1 METSIKQ
8 QPKQDDLVVA
18 SPTYKTLQ
26 ANYKTSSLANTMID
40 DDEEDCSWCHGCGEG
55 DYDGAACRKCH
66 GTGVEPMDDDYDNY
80 EGCDD

>member
-1 METSIKQ
+1 
-8 QPKQDDLVVA
+8 
-18 SPTYKTLQ
+18 
-26 ANYKTSSLANTMID
+26 MID
-40 DDEEDCSWCHGCGEG
+40 DEEEDCSWCHGCGEG